1 MARPLL
7 VEILAYAPTA
17 FYHCTHC
24 EIVWEQTGFSRGVRA
39 EQLHSGLPADLTADY
54 QAVSDWARRMFARH
68 GEAVMLRVV
77 DAASIEGFLL
87 AARHRVRKFPAV
99 IVDGRERFFGTAF
112 EPVDQAIERR
122 LAGVAAG

>member
-39 EQLHSGLPADLTADY
+39 EQLQSGLPPDLTADY
-54 QAVSDWARRMFARH
+54 QAVSDWARGMFARH
-68 GEAVMLRVV
+68 GEAVLLRVV

-87 AARHRVRKFPAV
+87 AARHRVRRFPAV
-99 IVDGRERFFGTAF
+99 IVDGRERFFGTSF
-112 EPVDQAIERR
+112 EPVDRAIERR
-122 LAGVAAG
+122 LAAVAAG